1 MRKAFA
7 LLLATA
13 ALIGASATLAAAATI
28 TASSGGTIVALIR
41 SLGFE
46 APATG
51 LFLCDLTLTGTL
63 ARGPI
68 ALPGAIGS
76 IRSARTSECSV
87 GHSAVASGLPWTITG
102 QTALACPSES
112 TGVLATLPA
121 TFTLDGILTGTGELG
136 VLFASASSAF
146 VVLLSRLSNS
156 VVILGRGGIYSQVQ
170 VFRCE

>member
-1 MRKAFA
+1 MRKALALPLAIVA
-7 LLLATA
+7 LLGATA
-13 ALIGASATLAAAATI
+13 THAAAATV

-41 SLGFE
+41 GLGFE

-63 ARGPI
+63 ATGPI

-87 GHSAVASGLPWTITG
+87 GHSAVASGLPWTIAG

-121 TFTLDGILTGTGELG
+121 TFTLDGMLTGTGELG
-136 VLFASASSAF
+136 VLFGSASSAF
-146 VVLLSRLSNS
+146 AVLLSRLSNS